1 MKNTLFKKAKLNK
14 CIFIEVLIVVLG
26 VLLSFCFYG
35 CSIQVRPLPS
45 GLFEQ
50 KAIFEKPDKITNAE
64 EINKSYLK
72 LFKAYQNNLL
82 LLEYLEKMNNGK

>member
-1 MKNTLFKKAKLNK
+1 MKNTLFKKAKLSK

-35 CSIQVRPLPS
+35 CSIQVSPLPS

-64 EINKSYLK
+64 DINKNYLK

-82 LLEYLEKMNNGK
+82 LLEYLEKMNSGK